1 MPRDVRR
8 SPPPRTLGPETD
20 GRTLYELAGVTRSF
34 RSGDRRVEALGGVDL
49 RIDAGEHVAVT
60 GPSGSGKTT
69 LLQLLGALDKPT
81 SGSLQFDGRELGALR
96 ERELTGLR
104 LHGVGFV
111 FQQFNLVPTLT
122 ARGNVE
128 AALAPL
134 GLRRAERRGRA
145 HERLDEV
152 GLGDRAGHLPSQL
165 SGGEQ
170 QRVAIA
176 RALASEP
183 RVVLADE
190 PTGQL
195 DQAATDAIAGLLGSL
210 AGERTVVVVTHDL
223 GLAARAPR
231 VVRLS
236 DGLVEADGASDSVV
250 GLAAVELPV
259 RDVAAATAWYRD
271 VLGLEP
277 GAGVELVAGD
287 GPRGGRVWLEVPD
300 RERARRRLA
309 AAGVECEDD
318 QLTDPDGNRLGLR
331 PPAHGG

>member
-1 MPRDVRR
+1 MID
-8 SPPPRTLGPETD
+8 
-20 GRTLYELAGVTRSF
+20 ELTGVTRSF

-49 RIDAGEHVAVT
+49 KIEAGEHVAIT

-81 SGSLQFDGRELGALR
+81 AGALQFDGRDVGALR
-96 ERELTGLR
+96 ERELTALR

-111 FQQFNLVPTLT
+111 FQQFNLVPTLS

-128 AALAPL
+128 AALDPL
-134 GLRRAERRGRA
+134 RLRRAERHRRA
-145 HERLDEV
+145 RERLEEV
-152 GLGDRAGHLPSQL
+152 GLADRGGHLPSQL

-170 QRVAIA
+170 QRVVIA

-195 DQAATDAIAGLLGSL
+195 DQAATDAIADLLGSL

-236 DGLVEADGASDSVV
+236 DGRVEADGASDRVV

-259 RDVAAATAWYRD
+259 RDVEAATAWYRD
-271 VLGLEP
+271 VLGLDAG
-277 GAGVELVAGD
+277 GAVVLVAGD

-300 RERARRRLA
+300 LERARRRLA
-309 AAGVECEDD
+309 AAGVAVQDGD
-318 QLTDPDGNRLGLR
+318 LLSDPDGNRLGLR
-331 PPAHGG
+331 APRGGLTPLD

>member
-1 MPRDVRR
+1 
-8 SPPPRTLGPETD
+8 LI
-20 GRTLYELAGVTRSF
+20 YELAGVTRSF

-69 LLQLLGALDKPT
+69 LLQLLGALDRPT
-81 SGSLQFDGRELGALR
+81 AGSLQFDGRDLGALR

-104 LHGVGFV
+104 LRGLGFV

-134 GLRRAERRGRA
+134 GLRRAERRRRA
-145 HERLDEV
+145 HERLEEV

-183 RVVLADE
+183 RV
-190 PTGQL
+190 
-195 DQAATDAIAGLLGSL
+195 
-210 AGERTVVVVTHDL
+210 
-223 GLAARAPR
+223 
-231 VVRLS
+231 
-236 DGLVEADGASDSVV
+236 
-250 GLAAVELPV
+250 ELPV

-271 VLGLEP
+271 VLGLDA
-277 GAGVELVAGD
+277 GSGVELVHGD

-300 RERARRRLA
+300 VERARRRLA
-309 AAGVECEDD
+309 AAGVECDD
-318 QLTDPDGNRLGLR
+318 DMLLTDPDGNRLGLR
-331 PPAHGG
+331 SPTGGFAPLD